1 MISKIGTSGKPSF
14 GNTGQVMLVDIPESS
29 FLAVLRQF
37 ERWYEHIVNEVVLII
52 LQITCIIA
60 FFSNMAKFLCVL
72 LFPKI
77 GNYFQ

>member
-37 ERWYEHIVNEVVLII
+37 ERWHEHKVNQDL
-52 LQITCIIA
+52 
-60 FFSNMAKFLCVL
+60 FNL
-72 LFPKI
+72 LFI
-77 GNYFQ
+77 EIESI